1 MQYDSYL
8 NLQEIALKNDQPA
21 PSRRGFFMGAV
32 AASAASAAVSALPTS
47 PVTQAAPEP
56 QAKPERGGGYSL
68 SAHVKR
74 YYQTT
79 RV

>member
-1 MQYDSYL
+1 MIHTL
-8 NLQEIALKNDQPA
+8 NLQDRALKNDQPA

-32 AASAASAAVSALPTS
+32 AAGAAAAAVTTLPNNPLTE
-47 PVTQAAPEP
+47 AAPEP
-56 QAKPERGGGYSL
+56 QAKPEKGGGYSL
-68 SAHVKR
+68 SEHVKR